1 MPTMEG
7 VERKQF
13 VFYRSFLEAVDAMP
27 EKEQLPILKAIANYA
42 LKGEEPDDLGPFGR
56 VVWLTIKPVL
66 DSQWSRA
73 RGGMALAGK
82 PCPAKRGNR
91 NAAKSPAPA
100 APAAPSPDSTGGDGG
115 GTPARKRFVPPSVEE
130 VAAYARE
137 QGLTMDAA
145 AFVDYFASNGWKVGG
160 KAAMKDWR
168 PAVRNWARRDERDRA
183 RGGRAQVAR
192 SKQPPIDLY
201 RDDDDL

>member
-1 MPTMEG
+1 MEG
-7 VERKQF
+7 AKRKQF
-13 VFYRSFLEAVDAMP
+13 VFYRSFLDAVKGMP
-27 EKEQLPILKAIANYA
+27 KEEQFPVLMAIADYA
-42 LKGEEPDDLGPFGR
+42 LNGIEPSDSDLGVFGR
-56 VVWLTIKPVL
+56 VAWSMIKPFL
-66 DSQWSRA
+66 DAQWSRA

-100 APAAPSPDSTGGDGG
+100 APAAPSPDSTGDDGG
-115 GTPARKRFVPPSVEE
+115 GTPARKRFVPPSVDE

-168 PAVRNWARRDERDRA
+168 PAVRNWARRDERDRT
-183 RGGRAQVAR
+183 RGGRAPVAR